1 MRSARPRV
9 QIFLVVV
16 AFACLSAV
24 PMCIATSCDA
34 SSEFKVT
41 ILHMNDPHAH
51 YDSYRISKD
60 GEPIG
65 GFAKAKTVM
74 DGVEARNRAEGKD
87 TLKLM
92 AGDLLMG
99 TLYST
104 AFKGDVGVRLMN
116 KMGFDAMVVGNHEF
130 DYGNENLLRIRK
142 MMNFPLLSANIRT
155 AEEKHPFQRVITKT
169 LPVSGALVVIFGLT
183 THQTP
188 TATLPDNV
196 KGLQFDDPI
205 ETAKKILEPF
215 DDADFII
222 ALTHIGLEED
232 ERLAA
237 ACPKI
242 DVIIGGH
249 THTYVDPPRKVGNT
263 IVCQASAYARYVG
276 RLDLDVKNGRVVA
289 HQGQLTDLT
298 EKTAEDPKLS
308 SIMDEYRKP
317 LEKAM
322 KVKVGETRIF
332 LDGRLSSVRS
342 GHESNL
348 GRLIAYTAAES
359 CGADVAIINGGGIR
373 SSINEGTITLGDVH
387 TVLPFGN
394 TVVKLDMTGEDLL
407 AVLQRSADLKE
418 GSGGKLQTY
427 GTEFTNN
434 GGKVTIER
442 IRGRSFAPTD
452 TYSVAINNFLL
463 AGGDGYNDFKDKGNN
478 ARNTYSL
485 LADLLVDFFK
495 KHQVVTQQ
503 TLESVN

>member
-1 MRSARPRV
+1 MRSAGSRV
-9 QIFLVVV
+9 QIFLVVA
-16 AFACLSAV
+16 AFACLSAL
-24 PMCIATSCDA
+24 PMCIAESCAA
-34 SSEFKVT
+34 SSELKVT

-51 YDSYRISKD
+51 YDPYRISKD
-60 GEPIG
+60 GDPIG
-65 GFAKAKTVM
+65 GFAKAKTIM
-74 DGVEARNRAEGKD
+74 DGVEASNRTHGKD

-116 KMGFDAMVVGNHEF
+116 DMGFDAMAVGNHEF

-155 AEEKHPFQRVITKT
+155 AEGKHPFPRVITKT

-183 THQTP
+183 TDQTP
-188 TATLPDNV
+188 TSTLPDNV
-196 KGLQFDDPI
+196 KGLRFDDPI
-205 ETAKKILEPF
+205 ETAKQILKPF
-215 DDADFII
+215 DEADFII

-249 THTYVDPPRKVGNT
+249 SHTYVDPPRKVGST
-263 IVCQASAYARYVG
+263 IVCQAGAYARCVG
-276 RLDLDVKNGRVVA
+276 RLDLYVKNGRVVA

-298 EKTAEDPKLS
+298 EKTAEDPKLRS
-308 SIMDEYRKP
+308 VIDEYGKP

-322 KVKVGETRIF
+322 KVKVGETRVF
-332 LDGRLSSVRS
+332 LDGRLISVRS

-359 CGADVAIINGGGIR
+359 CGADVSIINGGGIR
-373 SSINEGTITLGDVH
+373 SSIHEGIITLGDVH

-394 TVVKLDMTGEDLL
+394 TVVKLEMTGGDLL
-407 AVLQRSADLKE
+407 GVLQRSADLKE

-427 GTEFTNN
+427 GIELTNN
-434 GGKVTIER
+434 GGKVTIEKV
-442 IRGRSFAPTD
+442 RGRSFAPTD

-463 AGGDGYNDFKDKGNN
+463 AGGDGYTEFKNEGRN

-495 KHQVVTQQ
+495 KHKVVTQE
-503 TLESVN
+503 TLERVN

>member
-1 MRSARPRV
+1 MRSARSRV
-9 QIFLVVV
+9 QIFIVVA

-24 PMCIATSCDA
+24 PLCIAGGCDA

-51 YDSYRISKD
+51 YDPYRITKD
-60 GEPIG
+60 GGPIG
-65 GFAKAKTVM
+65 GFAKAKTIM
-74 DGVEARNRAEGKD
+74 DGVESRNRGESKD

-104 AFKGDVGVRLMN
+104 AFKGDLGVRLMN
-116 KMGFDAMVVGNHEF
+116 EMGFDAMVVGNHEF
-130 DYGNENLLRIRK
+130 DYGNANLLRIKK
-142 MMNFPLLSANIRT
+142 MMQFPLLSANIRT
-155 AEEKHPFQRVITKT
+155 ADGKHPFQRVITKT

-183 THQTP
+183 TDQTP
-188 TATLPDNV
+188 TSTLPDNV
-196 KGLQFDDPI
+196 KGLAFDDPV
-205 ETAKKILEPF
+205 ETAKQILEPF

-249 THTYVDPPRKVGNT
+249 SHTYVDAPRKIGNT
-263 IVCQASAYARYVG
+263 IVSQAGAYARCVG
-276 RLDLDVKNGRVVA
+276 RLDMDVKNGKVVT
-289 HQGQLTDLT
+289 HQGKLVDLT
-298 EKTAEDPKLS
+298 EKTGEAPNLR
-308 SIMDEYRKP
+308 SIIEEYRKP
-317 LEKAM
+317 LETAM
-322 KVKVGETRIF
+322 KVKVGETRVF

-348 GRLIAYTAAES
+348 GRLIAYSAGES

-373 SSINEGTITLGDVH
+373 SSINEGIITLGDVH

-394 TVVKLDMTGEDLL
+394 TVVKLEMTGEDL
-407 AVLQRSADLKE
+407 VGILQRSADLKE

-427 GTEFTNN
+427 GVGFANK
-434 GGKVTIER
+434 GGKVVIEK
-442 IRGRSFAPTD
+442 IRDRAFSPAD

-463 AGGDGYNDFKDKGNN
+463 AGGDGYTDFKDKGKNT
-478 ARNTYSL
+478 RNTYVL

-495 KHQVVTQQ
+495 KHGVVTQQ
-503 TLESVN
+503 TLETVN